1 MYYSIRESKKVLT
14 HKQKKAKSAAMK
26 TLTDTKKAATDS
38 IPARRTAPAK
48 SPVRKVATP
57 STPITRR
64 AASATSPTKRVADQ
78 KKVLSPL
85 RDPHGNAV
93 RKPPAK
99 LSATPTKISVEAE
112 NPRRARTLPTA
123 ATVPPSRKNSV
134 SASSVPRTS
143 PQRRPRAGSSASRIS
158 TKEPPSTLVSVS
170 SPRPSS
176 SASRAGSRATQRTRT
191 PSPGL
196 PDIRADPVTPIPE
209 HKQRKNAVGVLGLG
223 TPDVDRWIRAGA
235 EDTREKGK
243 GKTVGFCDDNEA
255 DENTAPAER
264 QRVLSMQIS
273 PRRPAAS
280 NSASTESWN
289 GSPALDGSLTANC
302 TGSPA
307 SVGGGPA
314 HELLRTIVQDVM
326 YDFQRETKADMMG
339 LHLDLLRMG
348 RGWKTELRTLMDE
361 YVGDL
366 RDLREENQR
375 LRLENER
382 LRRGAY

>member
-1 MYYSIRESKKVLT
+1 
-14 HKQKKAKSAAMK
+14 MK
-26 TLTDTKKAATDS
+26 THTDTKKVVAD
-38 IPARRTAPAK
+38 PVPVRRTAPAK
-48 SPVRKVATP
+48 SPARKPATP
-57 STPITRR
+57 SSPVTRR
-64 AASATSPTKRVADQ
+64 VTSATSPTKRAADP

-93 RKPPAK
+93 RKAPAK
-99 LSATPTKISVEAE
+99 LSATPTKVAVEAE
-112 NPRRARTLPTA
+112 NPRRARTIPT
-123 ATVPPSRKNSV
+123 TTGPPARKNSV
-134 SASSVPRTS
+134 SVLSAPRTS
-143 PQRRPRAGSSASRIS
+143 PPRRPRAGSSASRVS
-158 TKEPPSTLVSVS
+158 AKEPPSTFVSVS
-170 SPRPSS
+170 SSRASS
-176 SASRAGSRATQRTRT
+176 SASRAGSRATQHTRT

-196 PDIRADPVTPIPE
+196 PDVRTDPVTPVPE
-209 HKQRKNAVGVLGLG
+209 HKQRNSAVGVLGLG
-223 TPDVDRWIRAGA
+223 TPDVDRWVRAGT

-243 GKTVGFCDDNEA
+243 GKTVGFCDDDEA
-255 DENTAPAER
+255 DANPATTER

-273 PRRPAAS
+273 PRRPVAS
-280 NSASTESWN
+280 TSASTESWN
-289 GSPALDGSLTANC
+289 GSPALDGSLSANGGAS
-302 TGSPA
+302 GSPA
-307 SVGGGPA
+307 GVGGGPA